1 MSLNI
6 TQTEIN
12 TLWDKGYRP
21 FEIYTS
27 NPEPVM
33 YHGKME
39 ETNAV
44 GGWDIKHIFA
54 TRDEIENYPN
64 FDCIIMI
71 DSVGYCTEI
80 FHGNEGNANCLTKN
94 QTKAMEVL
102 VKSGMENTGAKCIE
116 DMMDDPFLVVQ
127 ASDLV
132 ESGWSQKQAE
142 GTFGSLVASGHILH
156 DEGGNAANDLYVLD
170 GEEEKFENLRQFVE
184 KTFNEE
190 VA

>member
-1 MSLNI
+1 
-6 TQTEIN
+6 
-12 TLWDKGYRP
+12 
-21 FEIYTS
+21 
-27 NPEPVM
+27 
-33 YHGKME
+33 
-39 ETNAV
+39 
-44 GGWDIKHIFA
+44 
-54 TRDEIENYPN
+54 
-64 FDCIIMI
+64 MI
-71 DSVGYCTEI
+71 DSVAYCTEI
-80 FHGNEGNANCLTKN
+80 FHGNEGNTNCLTKN

-116 DMMDDPFLVVQ
+116 DMMDDPMPVVQ

-132 ESGWSQKQAE
+132 KSGWSQKQAE